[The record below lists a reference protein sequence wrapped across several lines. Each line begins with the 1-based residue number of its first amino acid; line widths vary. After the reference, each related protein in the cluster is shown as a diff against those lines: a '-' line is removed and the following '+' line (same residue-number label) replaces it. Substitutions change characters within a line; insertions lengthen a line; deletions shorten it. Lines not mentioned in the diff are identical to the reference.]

1 MIRTL
6 RNRVRK
12 ARADQ
17 VAAEEDVAAKAR
29 VAIREIAKAR
39 WRNGDREGHDLSL
52 TVILA
57 IDDLSD
63 HLARRGE

>member
-17 VAAEEDVAAKAR
+17 VAAETDVAAKAR

-39 WRNGDREGHDLSL
+39 WRQGDRRGSDLAL

-57 IDDLSD
+57 IDDLYE
-63 HLARRGE
+63 HLEGRGQ